1 VGRELGSV
9 NPPALE
15 RAYGAGVSEPEAT
28 GRADDQRIHLLE
40 IPVVWFGLQLVEW
53 AIVVGLIW
61 PFVPPTWPVPLQA
74 AVWVVVLGAVTAL
87 NFAIRRR
94 FVPR

>member
-1 VGRELGSV
+1 VGDRRRPDL
-9 NPPALE
+9 
-15 RAYGAGVSEPEAT
+15 
-28 GRADDQRIHLLE
+28 
-40 IPVVWFGLQLVEW
+40 
-53 AIVVGLIW
+53 AIRT
-61 PFVPPTWPVPLQA
+61 PNWPVPLQA